1 MISIA
6 QGLGVNCNYCH
17 ATRALEL
24 WDQSTPRRVTAWY
37 GIRMARDLNNNFMVP
52 LTSTFPAHRLGVLG
66 DAPKIACITCHQ
78 GVFKPLYG
86 VSMAMNYPELNGG
99 DHPIGGMA
107 PPTPPG
113 ESPAPHEAPPA
124 MFAYPP
130 PPEETPATPAQ
141 TPPTAALVT
150 PH

>member
-1 MISIA
+1 M
-6 QGLGVNCNYCH
+6 
-17 ATRALEL
+17 RA
-24 WDQSTPRRVTAWY
+24 TAWY

-52 LTSTFPAHRLGVLG
+52 LTSTFPEHRLGVLG

-86 VSMAMNYPELNGG
+86 VSMAKNYPELSGG
-99 DHPIGGMA
+99 DQPIGGLA
-107 PPTPPG
+107 PPTPTG
-113 ESPAPHEAPPA
+113 ASPAPHGVPPA

-130 PPEETPATPAQ
+130 PATDETPATPAQ
-141 TPPTAALVT
+141 TPPTAALVA